1 MTFLKIKFYL
11 KIPLFLLALFC
22 IENEFTNSADGC
34 CEVKGVVSSHLGSLG
49 ARWNFQRAN
58 LRATTKPPLH
68 ARAALC
74 RFGLSQIPHRPSQP
88 HSRHR
93 RPSGPLS
100 AAPPAVQ
107 SVASLQAV
115 PAASRRTS
123 SWLYRK
129 YATLTPSRCIQAHIF
144 SSSRTVA
151 SGLWLSSSWIW
162 TSKVMQLFSAVC

>member
-22 IENEFTNSADGC
+22 IENEFINSRMGA
-34 CEVKGVVSSHLGSLG
+34 VKWRAWWVHTSDRW
-49 ARWNFQRAN
+49 ARDEIFREQ
-58 LRATTKPPLH
+58 TC
-68 ARAALC
+68 ARQQNRRRMPAQLFC